1 MAKLRE
7 GEFAKYHGLG
17 NDYLVVDGTRFGAR
31 LTPKRVR
38 ALCERNRG
46 PGADGIVELVPSR
59 RADIG
64 VRIHNP
70 DGSRAEKSG
79 NGLRIFARALYDLGY
94 TRRKE
99 LRLET
104 PGGIVEAELLLRN
117 GAVDRIRVEMG
128 RASFA
133 SREIPVMG
141 PAREVLDEP
150 LRLAGESLRITCVSV
165 GNPHCVVFVPE
176 LSREALLRL
185 GPALEQH
192 PLFPKRINVQLAR
205 VVSRRTIDVL
215 VWERGAGETQSSGS
229 SSCAVAAAAHRLGHT
244 GPRVSIRL
252 PGGTLPVEVAAD
264 FSLRLVGPATPVY
277 RGRLL

>member
-1 MAKLRE
+1 MAKLRS

-17 NDYLVVDGTRFGAR
+17 NDYLVIDGVRFGAR

-38 ALCERNRG
+38 ALCDRNRG
-46 PGADGIVELVPSR
+46 PGADGIVELVASR
-59 RADIG
+59 RADFG

-79 NGLRIFARALYDLGY
+79 NGLRILARALYDLGY
-94 TRRKE
+94 TRRKT

-104 PGGIVEAELLLRN
+104 PGGIVQAELLLRS
-117 GAVDRIRVEMG
+117 GTVDRIRVEMG

-133 SREIPVMG
+133 SRQIPVAG

-150 LRLAGESLRITCVSV
+150 LQLGTETLQINCVSV

-176 LSREALLRL
+176 LSRDALLRL
-185 GPALEQH
+185 GPQLERH
-192 PLFPKRINVQLAR
+192 PMFPQRINVQLAR
-205 VVSRRTIDVL
+205 VVSRRTIDLL
-215 VWERGAGETQSSGS
+215 VWERGAGETQASGT
-229 SSCAVAAAAHRLGHT
+229 SSCAVAAVARRLDRAGS
-244 GPRVSIRL
+244 RVSIRL
-252 PGGTLPVEVAAD
+252 PGGTLPVEVSAD
-264 FSLRLVGPATPVY
+264 YSLRLVGPATPVY

>member
-1 MAKLRE
+1 MAKLRD

-17 NDYLVVDGTRFGAR
+17 NDYLVIDGARFGAR

-59 RADIG
+59 RADFG
-64 VRIHNP
+64 LHIHNP

-94 TRRKE
+94 TRRTQ

-104 PGGIVEAELLLRN
+104 PGGIVEAELVLRG
-117 GAVDRIRVEMG
+117 GAIDQIRVEMG
-128 RASFA
+128 RARFA
-133 SREIPVMG
+133 SPEIPVAG

-150 LRLAGESLRITCVSV
+150 LQIGAEVLQISCVSV

-176 LSREALLRL
+176 LSRKELLRL
-185 GPALEQH
+185 GPQLERH
-192 PLFPKRINVQLAR
+192 PLFPQRINVQLAR

-215 VWERGAGETQSSGS
+215 VWERGAGETQASGT
-229 SSCAVAAAAHRLGHT
+229 SSCAVAAVARRLDRA
-244 GPRVSIRL
+244 GPRVAIRL
-252 PGGTLPVEVAAD
+252 PGGTLPVEVAPD
-264 FSLRLVGPATPVY
+264 FSLRLAGPATPVY

>member
-1 MAKLRE
+1 MAKLRS

-17 NDYLVVDGTRFGAR
+17 NDYLVIDGARFGAR

-46 PGADGIVELVPSR
+46 PGADGIVELVASR
-59 RADIG
+59 SGDFG

-94 TRRKE
+94 TRRT
-99 LRLET
+99 RLSVET
-104 PGGIVEAELLLRN
+104 PGGTVETEILLRG
-117 GAVDRIRVEMG
+117 GAVDLIRVEMG
-128 RASFA
+128 RARFA
-133 SREIPVMG
+133 SREIPVAG

-150 LRLAGESLRITCVSV
+150 LVLGDETLRISCVSV

-176 LSREALLRL
+176 LSRDALLRL
-185 GPALEQH
+185 GPQLERH
-192 PLFPKRINVQLAR
+192 PLFPQRINVQLAR

-215 VWERGAGETQSSGS
+215 VWERGAGETQASGS
-229 SSCAVAAAAHRLGHT
+229 SSCAVAAVARRLDRT
-244 GPRVSIRL
+244 GPQVAIRL

-264 FSLRLVGPATPVY
+264 FSLRLAGPATPVY